1 MIPKDVSRR
10 LGAEFNDACEVYGAA
25 LVHIQIGSAQNR
37 SCGHCKERVDR
48 QQEHEK
54 IALKMSLSIASEST

>member
-25 LVHIQIGSAQNR
+25 LVHIQIGSAQNGC
-37 SCGHCKERVDR
+37 CGHCKERV
-48 QQEHEK
+48 EK

>member
-1 MIPKDVSRR
+1 MIPEDVSRR

-37 SCGHCKERVDR
+37 SCGHCKE
-48 QQEHEK
+48 E
-54 IALKMSLSIASEST
+54 LSMRRLR